1 MLQQMANFLCS
12 HCNDPRILNPG
23 MINLYDSFLECL
35 LSDLQESFIESLVG
49 FVCHK
54 DSLKALEE
62 LTLERCAVIRNCFY

>member
-23 MINLYDSFLECL
+23 ILTCRYDLFSLF

-62 LTLERCAVIRNCFY
+62 LPLERWAIIRNGLK